1 MQDKFVNL
9 VKFLKD
15 TQNKIGLITH
25 VNPDGDAIGSLLGFY
40 LFMKKAGK
48 NVIPILNDKVPSY
61 LDFLPGILDIK
72 NEMDDE
78 TEILILIDAS
88 EFSRT
93 GLQDPLGKRIIRV
106 DHHIS
111 GKNYSEYDIVI
122 PEAPSTASIILK
134 LLREYNETLID
145 KDIKTCI
152 YTGLLTDTSSFRHS
166 NSFKWAFEDAY
177 YLVNNGL
184 DVTGIASL
192 VYERKKLKTLKLLG
206 KVLSEIFVKEG
217 VAFIVIKRSFLE
229 ELGLDRSET
238 EGFVNYPLSVEEAYV
253 GVSITE
259 ISDGEWRV
267 SLRGKNRVNL
277 AKVAETFGGG
287 GHFNAAGCTI
297 KGKLDD
303 VIELIVKSV
312 KEYSV

>member
-1 MQDKFVNL
+1 MQDKFLNL
-9 VKFLKD
+9 VKFLRE
-15 TQNKIGLITH
+15 TQAKIGLITH

-40 LFMKKAGK
+40 LFLKKAGK
-48 NVIPILNDKVPSY
+48 DVVPILNDRVPSY
-61 LDFLPGILDIK
+61 LDFLPGTVDIK
-72 NEMDDE
+72 NEIDSE
-78 TEILILIDAS
+78 TEIIFLLDAS

-93 GLQDPLGKRIIRV
+93 GLQEPAGKKIIRV

-122 PEAPSTASIILK
+122 SEAPSTASIILK
-134 LLREYNETLID
+134 FLREYSEALID

-206 KVLSEIFVKEG
+206 KVLSEIFVKDG
-217 VAFIVIKRSFLE
+217 VAFIVIKRSFLV

-238 EGFVNYPLSVEEAYV
+238 EGFVNYPLSVEEAFV
-253 GVSITE
+253 GVSVTE
-259 ISDGEWRV
+259 ISDREWRV
-267 SLRGKNRVNL
+267 SLRGKSKVNL

-297 KGKLDD
+297 NGKLDE
-303 VIELIVKSV
+303 VIELIVKTV
-312 KEYSV
+312 KEYSI